1 MLQLRFGSAGLV
13 QSDVDMPA
21 CIAANMHTSVTL
33 ENYSCAC
40 VTFQSGN
47 YLRNKIINSY

>member
-1 MLQLRFGSAGLV
+1 VLQVRFRSAGSV

-21 CIAANMHTSVTL
+21 CIAANIHTSVTL
-33 ENYSCAC
+33 ENHSCVC
-40 VTFQSGN
+40 VTFRSGN